1 LIRNNVQSLCRWSC
15 ETMIRNNTNS

>member
-1 LIRNNVQSLCRWSC
+1 LIRNNVQSLCRWSS